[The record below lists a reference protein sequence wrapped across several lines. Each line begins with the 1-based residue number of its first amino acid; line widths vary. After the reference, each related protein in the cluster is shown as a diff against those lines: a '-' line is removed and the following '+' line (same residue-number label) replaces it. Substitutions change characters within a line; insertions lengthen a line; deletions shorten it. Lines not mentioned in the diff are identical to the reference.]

1 MKKFIKNNLKV
12 FVSIILTAIICITG
26 SVYAVIRIQADE
38 IGYKDGT
45 VEDALNNLYA
55 TTDTYRV
62 VDSVCTYSFNNMLDI
77 QVRLPDITDY
87 KTLTIEKA
95 TMETGNPLNF
105 VLRIGQ
111 SGSAAN
117 FSVSNSPQTIDI
129 SSLSGTGYYILFE
142 SRNAGDWKYNC
153 LYGITLSK

>member
-1 MKKFIKNNLKV
+1 MRKFIKNNLKV
-12 FVSIILTAIICITG
+12 FIAITLTAIICITG
-26 SVYAVIRIQADE
+26 SVYAAIRIQADE

-62 VDSVCTYSFNNMLDI
+62 VDSVCAFSFNNMLDF
-77 QVRLPDITDY
+77 QVALPDLTDY

-95 TMETGNPLNF
+95 TM
-105 VLRIGQ
+105 
-111 SGSAAN
+111 SAGSPHEFKIRKGSTDYAN
-117 FSVSNSPQTIDI
+117 FSISNSPQSVDI
-129 SSLSGTGYYILFE
+129 SSLNGDGYYIFLY
-142 SRNAGDWKYNC
+142 SKNAGDWNDHC